1 MKNVEMK
8 IKGRGGGLNVFLMHI
23 DIVPDIDIR

>member
-8 IKGRGGGLNVFLMHI
+8 IKGGGLNVFLMHI
-23 DIVPDIDIR
+23 NIVPDIDIR

>member
-8 IKGRGGGLNVFLMHI
+8 IKGRGGGLNVFFMYI
-23 DIVPDIDIR
+23 NIVFDIDIR